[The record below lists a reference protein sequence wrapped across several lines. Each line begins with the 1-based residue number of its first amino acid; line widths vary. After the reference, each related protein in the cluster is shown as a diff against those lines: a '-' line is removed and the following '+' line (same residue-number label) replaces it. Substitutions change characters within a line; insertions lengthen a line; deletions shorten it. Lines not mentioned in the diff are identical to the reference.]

1 MRKQSF
7 LPVVFTLVML
17 ACVLFFVWYLPSV
30 SICRFQ
36 LDDVRKSLETSQ
48 GRERKQQS
56 EYDETVASIPEVEAE
71 LERVL
76 PLTEAVKEEVKALKK
91 ERKALRK
98 EKRELEGSGVSD
110 PQEVAEND

>member
-1 MRKQSF
+1 MRKQTV

-30 SICRFQ
+30 SICRLQ

-56 EYDETVASIPEVEAE
+56 EYDAAVAALPEADAE
-71 LERVL
+71 LERL
-76 PLTEAVKEEVKALKK
+76 IPLMESAQEEVTRLKAERKKLRGEKEEL
-91 ERKALRK
+91 
-98 EKRELEGSGVSD
+98 EKNVPSG
-110 PQEVAEND
+110 EEETGHE